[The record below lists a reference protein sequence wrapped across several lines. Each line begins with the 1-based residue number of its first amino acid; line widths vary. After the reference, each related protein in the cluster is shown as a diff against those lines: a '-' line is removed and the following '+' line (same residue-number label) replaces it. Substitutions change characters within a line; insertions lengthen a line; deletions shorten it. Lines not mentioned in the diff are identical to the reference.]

1 MHMNTVISIMIRG
14 IGGQGVKLAG
24 TVIGQAAVLDGHHA
38 IQSMR
43 YGSAITGGETRSEIK
58 VSGDPIVYPR
68 ITEIDLYVALT
79 QDDLEK
85 YYEANLY
92 MADSSVIQEIPKE
105 IEKDLIKVPVIKSAE
120 ELGNTQ
126 VANMVLIGVLVQL
139 FDLAT
144 PESVIQAIKEL
155 TPEKFHEIDIQAF
168 NLGLEMDLLEYNS
181 KKLIQ
186 RARDCKLVC
195 ESP

>member
-1 MHMNTVISIMIRG
+1 MPMNSVISIMIRG

-24 TVIGQAAVLDGHHA
+24 TVIGQAAVYDGHYA

-58 VSGDPIVYPR
+58 VSGEPIIYPR
-68 ITEIDLYVALT
+68 ITSIDLYVALT
-79 QDDLEK
+79 QDDLEN
-85 YYEANLY
+85 YYKANLY
-92 MADSSVIQEIPKE
+92 MADSSVIQEIPKK
-105 IEKDLIKVPVIKSAE
+105 IEDDLIRVPVIKSAE
-120 ELGNTQ
+120 QLGNTQ

-144 PESVIQAIKEL
+144 PESVIKAIKEL

-168 NLGLEMDLLEYNS
+168 NLGLEMDLLEFNS
-181 KKLIQ
+181 KKLIK

-195 ESP
+195 EMP